1 MIKKNINFY
10 GITDD
15 PNIGYGMATR
25 NMRDSFIA
33 TGSNVSYAGINNNSL
48 GASNLDFFLRPPG
61 WPLTKAKRRIGY
73 FYWEAIPLPLGWQ
86 RAIFSAD
93 EIWAPCQLVKDCC
106 LMAGYT
112 KPIHIVPTP
121 FRPWDINI
129 TGSLNIDGISNSTY
143 KFYSIF
149 QWHTRKGWKE
159 LLTSYFNEFSSEDD
173 VVLILKVN
181 SIHGTVGNHIIK
193 SDIELLKRSIQKN
206 NLPRVFVIDSYIPME
221 HVWALH
227 EYADCYVSPHHGEG
241 WGMPIHDAI
250 YAKNQLIVTKFG
262 GVTEMLDNSCAN
274 IIEHKMGPV
283 QDMSWNSAYSND
295 QTWAHPST
303 EHLSFLMRDVFLNHK
318 EELFRKKQNNLESI
332 INKTSINSVANLI
345 KNII

>member
-1 MIKKNINFY
+1 MKKIINFY

-25 NMRDSFIA
+25 NMRDAFLM
-33 TGSNVSYAGINNNSL
+33 TNSNVNYIGLNSNFL
-48 GASNLDFFLRPPG
+48 GSSNLDFFLRPPG
-61 WPLTKAKRRIGY
+61 WPTTKSKRKVGY
-73 FYWEAIPLPLGWQ
+73 FYWEAMPLPLGWQ

-106 LMAGYT
+106 LMAGFS

-129 TGSLNIDGISNSTY
+129 SGSLSINGIDDSTY

-159 LLTSYFNEFSSEDD
+159 LLTAYFNEFSNEDN

-181 SIHGTVGNHIIK
+181 SIHGTIGNNSIR
-193 SDIELLKRSIQKN
+193 SDIEHLKIEIGKK
-206 NLPRVFVIDSYIPME
+206 NLPKVFVIDSYIPME
-221 HVWALH
+221 HIWALH

-250 YAKNQLIVTKFG
+250 YAKNQLIITKFG
-262 GVTEMLDNSCAN
+262 GVTEMLNDSCAN
-274 IIEHKMGPV
+274 IIEHRLGPV
-283 QDMSWNSAYSND
+283 QDMGWNPVYSPD
-295 QTWAHPST
+295 QTWAYPSV
-303 EHLSFLMRDVFLNHK
+303 EHLSFLMRDVFLNHNDDK
-318 EELFRKKQNNLESI
+318 YIQKQNNLNKI
-332 INKTSINSVANLI
+332 IEKTSIKSVSNLI
-345 KNII
+345 SNII